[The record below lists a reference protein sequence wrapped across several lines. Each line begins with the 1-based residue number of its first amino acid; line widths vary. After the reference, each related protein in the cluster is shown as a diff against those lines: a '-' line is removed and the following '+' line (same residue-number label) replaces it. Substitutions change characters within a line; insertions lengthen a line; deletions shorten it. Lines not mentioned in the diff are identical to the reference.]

1 MRQIIPRDGQS
12 MKQETHRVVTA
23 ATKRDVYLRRI
34 AQASAWTLL
43 VTIAVAVVSGWGIT
57 QTGIIYRLTF
67 GLIDRGLA
75 DAIHRATNV
84 PLALFFLSHVLINI
98 KLKIR
103 QRSPSMDWL
112 INSVLGVIGAG
123 LLAIMIYMEYFRLGG

>member
-1 MRQIIPRDGQS
+1 
-12 MKQETHRVVTA
+12 MKQETYHVVTVA
-23 ATKRDVYLRRI
+23 AKRDIYLKRI
-34 AQASAWTLL
+34 AEASAWALL

-75 DAIHRATNV
+75 DAIHRAANV

-98 KLKIR
+98 KLRISK
-103 QRSPSMDWL
+103 RSPSKGWL
-112 INSVLGVIGAG
+112 TNSVLGVIGAG
-123 LLAIMIYMEYFRLGG
+123 LLAIMIYMQYFRLGG

>member
-1 MRQIIPRDGQS
+1 
-12 MKQETHRVVTA
+12 MKQETYRVVTDA
-23 ATKRDVYLRRI
+23 AKTDVYLKRI
-34 AQASAWTLL
+34 AKASAWALL
-43 VTIAVAVVSGWGIT
+43 VTIIVVIVSGWGIT

-84 PLALFFLSHVLINI
+84 PLALFFLSHVFINI
-98 KLKIR
+98 KLIIS
-103 QRSPSMDWL
+103 QRSPSKGL
-112 INSVLGVIGAG
+112 LTSSILGVTGAG

>member
-1 MRQIIPRDGQS
+1 
-12 MKQETHRVVTA
+12 MKQETSRVVADTGK
-23 ATKRDVYLRRI
+23 TDVYLKRI
-34 AQASAWTLL
+34 AKASAWALL

-75 DAIHRATNV
+75 DAIHRAANV
-84 PLALFFLSHVLINI
+84 PLAIFFLSHVFINI
-98 KLKIR
+98 KLTISK
-103 QRSPSMDWL
+103 RSPSKGWL
-112 INSVLGVIGAG
+112 TNSILGVIGAG